1 MEDLSRI
8 LASVEKPARYLGG
21 EINEVRKPWDSVD
34 VRFALAFPDMYEV
47 AMSHLGLHIL
57 YHAINRRPDALCERA
72 YMVWPDLEAQMRR
85 RGIPMFTLE
94 SRRPLRDFDV
104 VGFTLQYELC
114 YPTVLAM
121 LDLAGIPLRSR
132 DRRDEH
138 PIVLGGGPGAFNP
151 EPLSDFFDAFLVGE
165 GEDAIHEILEAVRA
179 ARPRGRDAILEQLAT
194 VGGVYVPRFFE
205 PIYRDGKLVELRHHG
220 PGPSR
225 IRKRVVAD
233 LNAAP
238 FPERPLVPNVQV
250 VHDRVPVELQR
261 GCMRGCRFCQV
272 GYIARPNRQRTPQQV
287 FELASRGLEATGQEE
302 VGFLSLSAG
311 DYGCLNPLLEDFFRR
326 YAPEMVGASLP
337 SLRTETLTPELA
349 EQVKRVRKS
358 GFTIAPEAGSAR
370 MRRVI
375 NKGNDEEDLLRAVRA
390 TFGAGWNLVKLYFMI
405 GLPFERDE
413 DVLAI
418 ADLCRKALAEG
429 RKLRSSARITA
440 SASTFIPKPHTP
452 FQWAPMIGLEETR
465 RRQAMLARALRG
477 SGVEFKG
484 HDSAQSL
491 VEGILSRAD
500 RRIGNVVERVYRD
513 GARLDG
519 WTEHFRVDRWLRA
532 MEAEGLSVAEALG
545 PRAPDQCLPWDPID
559 CGMSRSWMWDDYRA
573 AEAEVSVWDCA
584 LAEKP
589 RCYDCGVCDHKV
601 VKNRIVPAEEYL
613 VKLPSRPAD
622 PWAGAALPA
631 PAPGDRPRGE
641 RVRVHYLK
649 RERAALFGHLD
660 TVRVFERAFR
670 RAGIALVHT
679 QGFNPKPR
687 MVFAP
692 ACPLGVE
699 SEAEYIDLEIAS
711 PVSAQD
717 VGERLQAQLPQ
728 GFEVHCVEA
737 LARDAT
743 PISALVLGY
752 VVRFELPGEV
762 PAEEIEE
769 RVRAFREART
779 LTVFRAR
786 GKSRKEIDL
795 RALVPEIVV
804 TGPHRVLAVIAARQS
819 GSARPTE
826 VLEAIF
832 GLAGESARGVR
843 VVRERAVLA
852 DSPVLAPANGIENVA
867 LATCA
872 G

>member
-1 MEDLSRI
+1 
-8 LASVEKPARYLGG
+8 
-21 EINEVRKPWDSVD
+21 
-34 VRFALAFPDMYEV
+34 
-47 AMSHLGLHIL
+47 
-57 YHAINRRPDALCERA
+57 
-72 YMVWPDLEAQMRR
+72 
-85 RGIPMFTLE
+85 
-94 SRRPLRDFDV
+94 
-104 VGFTLQYELC
+104 VG
-114 YPTVLAM
+114 V
-121 LDLAGIPLRSR
+121 
-132 DRRDEH
+132 
-138 PIVLGGGPGAFNP
+138 
-151 EPLSDFFDAFLVGE
+151 
-165 GEDAIHEILEAVRA
+165 
-179 ARPRGRDAILEQLAT
+179 
-194 VGGVYVPRFFE
+194 
-205 PIYRDGKLVELRHHG
+205 
-220 PGPSR
+220 
-225 IRKRVVAD
+225 
-233 LNAAP
+233 
-238 FPERPLVPNVQV
+238 
-250 VHDRVPVELQR
+250 
-261 GCMRGCRFCQV
+261 
-272 GYIARPNRQRTPQQV
+272 
-287 FELASRGLEATGQEE
+287 
-302 VGFLSLSAG
+302 LSLSAG

-337 SLRTETLTPELA
+337 SLRTETLTPALA

-390 TFGAGWNLVKLYFMI
+390 TFGSGWNLVKLYFMI

-418 ADLCRKALAEG
+418 ADLSRKALAEG

-452 FQWAPMIGLEETR
+452 FQYAPMIGFEETR
-465 RRQAMLARALRG
+465 RRQGMLARALRG

-545 PRAPDQCLPWDPID
+545 PRAPEEGLPWDPID
-559 CGMSRSWMWDDYRA
+559 CGMSRSWMWEDYRA
-573 AEAEVSVWDCA
+573 AEEEVFVWDCA

-601 VKNRIVPAEEYL
+601 VKNRIVQAEEYL
-613 VKLPSRPAD
+613 VQLPGRPAD
-622 PWAGAALPA
+622 PWRAAGAALPA

-670 RAGIALVHT
+670 RAGMALVHT

-699 SEAEYIDLEIAS
+699 SEAEYIDLEIGS

-737 LARDAT
+737 LAREAA

-752 VVRFELPGEV
+752 VVRFELPAAM
-762 PAEEIEE
+762 PAEEVEA
-769 RVRAFREART
+769 RVRAFREAPAA
-779 LTVFRAR
+779 TVFRAR
-786 GKSRKEIDL
+786 GNRRKEIDL
-795 RALVPEIVV
+795 KALVAEVVV

-819 GSARPTE
+819 GSARPSE
-826 VLEAIF
+826 VVEAIF
-832 GLAGESARGVR
+832 GLSGEGTRAVR
-843 VVRERAVLA
+843 VVRERAVFA
-852 DSPVLAPANGIENVA
+852 DTPIPAPANDAGAES
-867 LATCA
+867 CA
-872 G
+872 PAGYAG